1 MPYLEQQEVLE
12 ALKNYIEQSKMTK
25 VLGVTCLGKGKWLI
39 MLAWDKQWP
48 IPGTSSSGDRV
59 GDR

>member
-1 MPYLEQQEVLE
+1 
-12 ALKNYIEQSKMTK
+12 MTK
-25 VLGVTCLGKGKWLI
+25 VLGVTCSGKGKWLI

-59 GDR
+59 GDRQAASEEAYWEAVSVLAR